1 MGFKQ
6 YMDELLEDYD
16 REEHEDILETA
27 RVISAGDKEVMKQM
41 RLAVDQP
48 RTYCKN
54 NIERFDDRGIDFE
67 DGEPADD
74 DLDADELLFLA
85 MVDELEV
92 HGYAFELDWKCELA
106 DFLWGLEQMKNY
118 HLVADVIPTVAFDE
132 NKDIEVWGKE
142 LNAAL
147 GGRAHVCYIH
157 IDSDSYPLTIVTAEA
172 FEAIPIPLVL
182 SM

>member
-1 MGFKQ
+1 MGFEQ

-27 RVISAGDKEVMKQM
+27 RAISADDKEVMKQM

-67 DGEPADD
+67 DD
-74 DLDADELLFLA
+74 DLDADELLFLS
-85 MVDELEV
+85 MVDELEA
-92 HGYAFELDWKCELA
+92 HGYAFELDWKCGLA
-106 DFLWGLEQMKNY
+106 DFLWGLGQMKNY

-142 LNAAL
+142 LNAKL
-147 GGRAHVCYIH
+147 GGKAHICYID
-157 IDSDSYPLTIVTAEA
+157 IDSDSYPLTIVTHEA
-172 FEAIPIPLVL
+172 FEAIPIPMVL